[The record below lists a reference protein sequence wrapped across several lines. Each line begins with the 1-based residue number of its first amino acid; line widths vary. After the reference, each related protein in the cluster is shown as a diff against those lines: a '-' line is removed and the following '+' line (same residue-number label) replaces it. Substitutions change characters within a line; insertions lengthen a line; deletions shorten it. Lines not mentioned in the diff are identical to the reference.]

1 MLHGGCRAEI
11 IEALLGFH
19 GLVLA
24 NRGHL
29 YRFIRTAIISGAAL
43 EKLQSHKIPFAEV
56 EDAAAAVLHLA
67 SDKTL
72 NGELCAVLQRAMMWK
87 LTRSPQAAL

>member
-11 IEALLGFH
+11 IEALLRSH
-19 GLVLA
+19 GLILA
-24 NRGHL
+24 NTQNSH
-29 YRFIRTAIISGAAL
+29 RFIHTAIISGAAL
-43 EKLQSHKIPFAEV
+43 EKLQSRNIPFAEV

-72 NGELCAVLQRAMMWK
+72 NGELYQ
-87 LTRSPQAAL
+87 